1 MLRITLSL
9 LLSVFVGLSSLQAQK
24 LHQIK
29 AEITLA
35 GQEAKPYFEKVYN
48 KRGNL
53 VRDIDH
59 LQQIYSEYVYD
70 AAGRVMSAKLD
81 EMGVKSVTTYSY
93 APEYVTITQ
102 NDLTFGETRTLH
114 KYLRPDGKVREIV
127 SPKTREVFAYNEKDS
142 LAGETYYVM
151 KDGAM
156 QLKYK
161 RVIHYDEQ
169 GRRTG
174 RTHYDASGK
183 EIYYVRRHFD
193 EMGRLVEHEERDL
206 VHNIYKLE
214 ERSYDVHGRLTVVA
228 ESDFGNDVHY
238 VTTYLYFPSGDL
250 QKQLVTEE
258 RNGKVQ
264 LIKHIEHKYRNQQL
278 WKVITQ
284 EGDRRTV
291 DTYDGEYKHFTEVFK
306 ENTLLSSI
314 SYTYSFFE

>member
-9 LLSVFVGLSSLQAQK
+9 FFVAFIGVFPLQAQK
-24 LHQIK
+24 LQQIK

-35 GQEAKPYFEKVYN
+35 GEAAKPYFEKVYN

-53 VRDIDH
+53 VKDVDH
-59 LQQIYSEYVYD
+59 LQQIYSTYSYD
-70 AAGRVMSAKLD
+70 PAGRVMSATLD

-114 KYLRPDGKVREIV
+114 KYLRPDGRVKEIV
-127 SPKTREVFAYNEKDS
+127 SPKTREVFSYNELDS

-151 KDGAM
+151 KDGQM

-161 RVIHYDEQ
+161 RVIHYNEE
-169 GRRTG
+169 GRRIG
-174 RTHYDASGK
+174 RTHYDASNK
-183 EIYYVRRHFD
+183 EIYYVQRHFD
-193 EMGRLVEHEERDL
+193 EMGRLVELEERDL

-214 ERSYDVHGRLTVVA
+214 ERSYDVHGRLNVVS
-228 ESDFGNDVHY
+228 ESDFGNNVFY
-238 VTTYLYFPSGDL
+238 ITTYVYFPSGDL

-258 RNGKVQ
+258 RNGTVQ
-264 LIKHIEHKYRNQQL
+264 LVKYVEHKYRNQQV
-278 WKVITQ
+278 WKVITR

-291 DTYDGEYKHFTEVFK
+291 DTYDGQYKTFTEVFNGN
-306 ENTLLSSI
+306 ELLSSI